1 MKKEIG
7 SILKI
12 TLTVKKD
19 GIIKNFSNITI
30 KETISCNCNG
40 FFIPNYNDMQK
51 FYNFIGNDFTITDKN
66 TAIIVGK
73 IIKWYNSSNL
83 FLRLFPSYNKF
94 FSCVGDVIYHTPVT
108 LIIPFPQIEKILKTR
123 FKKQHIHSL

>member
-12 TLTVKKD
+12 TLTVKKN
-19 GIIKNFSNITI
+19 GIVKNFSNITI
-30 KETISCNCNG
+30 KEISSCNCNG

-66 TAIIVGK
+66 TFIIVDK

-94 FSCVGDVIYHTPVT
+94 FINEVAYHTPAT
-108 LIIPFPQIEKILKTR
+108 LIIPFPQIEKILKIR